1 MGIQLSFSVI
11 IGCGGKRM
19 LFLKE
24 HPQYI
29 FRIDE
34 RPPFVDDLT
43 DVEESSTELLIQGKT
58 KNIERLKFFSN
69 LTKLWIYTVN
79 QNEFNTILSFVNPKM
94 LYIYELKVEDLS
106 AISSLKDVEVLALEW
121 NTKAQSLWDISK
133 NTSLKSLSIKDFS
146 KLNDITPLQNGT
158 RLELLDLSGGN
169 SKDLKL
175 NNLHTLKYLSN
186 LKYLGLSNI
195 KVQDESLL
203 PISNLKGL
211 QELEIS
217 NQFPTEEY
225 AKLSVAIPDTKCDK
239 FKAYVNLSSP
249 IGGENV
255 MVVGKRK
262 PFLNSKVDVKKLQKY
277 EEQFKAY
284 QEKYKSN

>member
-1 MGIQLSFSVI
+1 
-11 IGCGGKRM
+11 M

-34 RPPFVDDLT
+34 RPPFVDDLA
-43 DVEESSTELLIQGKT
+43 DVDENTTELLIQGKT
-58 KNIERLKFFSN
+58 KNIEKLKSFCN

-94 LYIYELKVEDLS
+94 LSIYELKVEDLS

-133 NTSLKSLSIKDFS
+133 NTFLKSLSIKDFS
-146 KLNDITPLQNGT
+146 KLNDITPLQNGS
-158 RLELLDLSGGN
+158 RLELLDLSGGD

-175 NNLHTLKYLSN
+175 NNLQTLKYLSN

-195 KVQDESLL
+195 KVQDESLE
-203 PISNLKGL
+203 PISKLKGL

-239 FKAYVNLSSP
+239 FKAYVNLASP
-249 IGGENV
+249 IGEEDV

-262 PFLNSKVDVKKLQKY
+262 PFLNSKVNVKKLQKY